1 MNNHN
6 LDRPTLPA
14 TSPSAKNKR
23 MKPFWI
29 ARFSGILPGFVLLLA
44 AAMLHAQPMFQLEKL
59 PDFINSAYDEITP
72 VPSRDGNTLY
82 FTRVAYPE
90 FNHYLFLDS
99 VDLYQKY
106 PQDKYDRILRNI
118 YSELSGKPVKDPA
131 ASSFNQDVWITEG
144 DSANFYFL
152 LHPLEPLNN
161 ALPNSI
167 VAITPDP
174 NAFYCINQFSEKGD
188 MSKGFSLIRRV
199 DSVWTFP
206 VPVEIKEYYT
216 ITSDVNLTMSFDGQV
231 LILSAVRYDSRD
243 MDLYVCFREG
253 ENRWSAPKNLGKVI
267 NSDKRETTPY
277 LSEDNTTLFFSS
289 NRWESSGGNDIFMS
303 KRLDDT
309 WTNWSAPVRLVDP
322 INSPFDESQ
331 PYFNMTSGYIYFT
344 SNRDGNSDIF
354 RVRIAPPQPTELTI
368 RGRIFNRQT
377 HELIP
382 NTRIRYGAS
391 GGSVNTLSSAD
402 GFFTLKIPKGVRF
415 ELTPEKAAFS
425 GQTEEV
431 LFRRDYYFFQDY
443 YQVDL
448 WLDPLKVDDKIVL
461 RPIYFQQSKAIILED
476 SYPELERLAIILT
489 DNPGLEI
496 RIEGHT
502 DNVGKAEDLLH
513 LSEDR
518 ANAIRTFLID
528 KGIAGSRIQTI
539 GYGPKNPITDN
550 STDELRAQNRRVE
563 IIITKI

>member
-1 MNNHN
+1 MSKFVFVFIFF
-6 LDRPTLPA
+6 
-14 TSPSAKNKR
+14 SP
-23 MKPFWI
+23 F
-29 ARFSGILPGFVLLLA
+29 LTQ
-44 AAMLHAQPMFQLEKL
+44 AQESYFQLEKL
-59 PDFINSAYDEITP
+59 PEFINSKYDEITP

-99 VDLYQKY
+99 VDLYKKY
-106 PQDKYDRILRNI
+106 PTEKYERLLRNI
-118 YSELSGKPVKDPA
+118 YSELAGRPVKDPV

-152 LHPLEPLNN
+152 IHPGEPLNN

-188 MSKGFSLIRRV
+188 MAKGFSLISRV
-199 DSVWTFP
+199 DSLWNHPT
-206 VPVEIKEYYT
+206 PVEIDEYYT

-231 LILSAVRYDSRD
+231 LILSAVRHDSRD
-243 MDLYVCFREG
+243 MDLYVCFNKSG
-253 ENRWSAPKNLGKVI
+253 NIWSAPQHLGTVI

-309 WTNWSAPVRLVDP
+309 WKNWSRPVRVVQP
-322 INSPFDESQ
+322 VNSSADDSQ
-331 PYFNMTSGYIYFT
+331 PYFNMTSGYLYFT

-354 RVRIAPPQPTELTI
+354 RVQIAPPQPTEFTI
-368 RGRIFNRQT
+368 RGRIFNRKT
-377 HELIP
+377 RDIVP
-382 NTRIRYGAS
+382 NTTVRYGIAN
-391 GGSVNTLSSAD
+391 GSKNILTSSD
-402 GFFTLKIPKGVRF
+402 GFFTLKIPKGVAF
-415 ELTPEKAAFS
+415 ELTPEKGAFAGS
-425 GQTEEV
+425 TETV

-448 WLDPLKVDDKIVL
+448 WLDPLEVNDKIEL
-461 RPIYFQQSKAIILED
+461 QPIYFQQSKAIILKN
-476 SYPELERLAIILT
+476 SYPELERLSTIMQE
-489 DNPGLEI
+489 NPTLEI

-502 DNVGKAEDLLH
+502 DNVGQPDDLFR
-513 LSEDR
+513 LSEER
-518 ANAIRTFLID
+518 AESIRNFLIG
-528 KGIAGSRIQTI
+528 KSIEARRIETI
-539 GYGPKNPITDN
+539 GQGPKFPITDN
-550 STDELRAQNRRVE
+550 STDELRSQNRRVE

>member
-1 MNNHN
+1 MNKNIFC
-6 LDRPTLPA
+6 LILFLLPLFLPA
-14 TSPSAKNKR
+14 QETY
-23 MKPFWI
+23 
-29 ARFSGILPGFVLLLA
+29 
-44 AAMLHAQPMFQLEKL
+44 FQLEKL
-59 PDFINSAYDEITP
+59 PEFINSAYDEITP
-72 VPSRDGNTLY
+72 VPSRDGNTMY

-99 VDLYQKY
+99 IDLYKKY
-106 PQDKYDRILRNI
+106 PPEKYERILRNI
-118 YSELSGKPVKDPA
+118 YSELSGKQVKDPA
-131 ASSFNQDVWITEG
+131 SSTFNQDVWVTEG

-188 MSKGFSLIRRV
+188 MTKGFSLIRRV
-199 DSVWTFP
+199 DSLWTFP
-206 VPVEIKEYYT
+206 TPVEIEEYYT
-216 ITSDVNLTMSFDGQV
+216 ITSDVNLTMSYDGQI

-243 MDLYVCFREG
+243 MDLYVCFRKG
-253 ENRWSAPKNLGKVI
+253 ENKWSAPQHLGNVV

-289 NRWESSGGNDIFMS
+289 NRWESSGGNDIFMCRRQDEGW
-303 KRLDDT
+303 K
-309 WTNWSAPVRLVDP
+309 NWSTPVRLVAP

-331 PYFNMTSGYIYFT
+331 PYFNMTSGYLYFT
-344 SNRDGNSDIF
+344 STRDGNSDIF

-368 RGRIFNRQT
+368 RGRIFNRK
-377 HELIP
+377 
-382 NTRIRYGAS
+382 TRDLMPGAS
-391 GGSVNTLSSAD
+391 VQYGVAGSPGNILHSAD

-415 ELTPEKAAFS
+415 ELTPEKGAFA

-448 WLDPLKVDDKIVL
+448 WLDPLEVDNKIEL
-461 RPIYFQQSKAIILED
+461 RPIYFQQSKAVILE
-476 SYPELERLAIILT
+476 SSFPELERLAGILLE
-489 DNPGLEI
+489 NPSLEI

-502 DNVGKAEDLLH
+502 DNVGKAEDLLR

-518 ANAIRTFLID
+518 AKAIQEFLTN
-528 KGIAGSRIQTI
+528 KGIDSRRIQTI
-539 GYGPKNPITDN
+539 GFGPKHPISDN

-563 IIITKI
+563 VRITKI